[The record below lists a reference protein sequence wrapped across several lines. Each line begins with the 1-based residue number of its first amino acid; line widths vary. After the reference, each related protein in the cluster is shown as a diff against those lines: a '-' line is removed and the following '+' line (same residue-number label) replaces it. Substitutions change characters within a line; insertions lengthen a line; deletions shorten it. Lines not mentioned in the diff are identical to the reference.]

1 MNGRAIA
8 GKFVTETFDYDG
20 GRQVTVY
27 VPPDPP
33 GAIIFSGDGQTISQ
47 WGELLEAADMP
58 PTMIAGV
65 HSLQDEKLRLHE
77 YSPGFDPA
85 RFSEHEKFFVED
97 VRKWIHLRFGLNFTR
112 ERTAMFGVSAGGELA
127 LALGIRH
134 PKIYG
139 AILCASPGAGYKPTE
154 GMPVK
159 IPPTYLVA
167 GMQEPFFLENAT
179 RWANALNEAGAEVV
193 MKVREGEHGGTF
205 WKTEFPLM
213 VTWAFGRSSNSTN
226 TNINSW

>member
-1 MNGRAIA
+1 MNDRAIA

-20 GRQVTVY
+20 GRHVTVY

-33 GAIIFSGDGQTISQ
+33 EAIIFSGDGQAISQ

-65 HSLQDEKLRLHE
+65 HSLRDEKLRLQE

-85 RFSEHEKFFVED
+85 RFAAHEKFFVED
-97 VRKWIHLRFGLNFTR
+97 VRQWIHSRFGLIFTR
-112 ERTAMFGVSAGGELA
+112 ERTAMFGASAGGELA
-127 LALGIRH
+127 LALGVRH

-167 GMQEPFFLENAT
+167 GMQEPFFLENAM

-193 MKVREGEHGGTF
+193 MKVREGSHGSTF

-213 VTWAFGRSSNSTN
+213 VAWAFSRSSNSTN
-226 TNINSW
+226 TFINF

>member
-1 MNGRAIA
+1 
-8 GKFVTETFDYDG
+8 
-20 GRQVTVY
+20 
-27 VPPDPP
+27 
-33 GAIIFSGDGQTISQ
+33 
-47 WGELLEAADMP
+47 MP

-65 HSLQDEKLRLHE
+65 HSLQDEMLRLQE

-85 RFSEHEKFFVED
+85 RFAAHEKFFVED
-97 VRKWIHLRFGLNFTR
+97 VRQWIHSRFGLIFAR
-112 ERTAMFGVSAGGELA
+112 ERTAIFGASAGGELA
-127 LALGIRH
+127 LALGGRH

-167 GMQEPFFLENAT
+167 GMQEPFFLENAM
-179 RWANALNEAGAEVV
+179 RWANALNEAGVEVV
-193 MKVREGEHGGTF
+193 MKVREGAHGSMF

-213 VTWAFGRSSNSTN
+213 IAWAFSRSSNSTKHL
-226 TNINSW
+226 